1 MIKNII
7 FDIGNVLVTFAWKES
22 MINLGFDDKC
32 IETLDKGFI
41 NDPLWDELDLGI
53 KPESEVINTAIAR
66 FPQYE
71 KEINLFWDKNINTII
86 PRDYSVEWMKA
97 LKRDGYKIYLLTNY
111 PDSLF
116 KKSVES
122 AFPFYPYVDGE
133 VVSSRVKIRKPDKEI
148 YETLFKKYGLKPEES
163 VFFDDRIVNIEGA
176 EKVGLN
182 AFLFTTYEQA
192 KTDLKSLIDNGV

>member
-53 KPESEVINTAIAR
+53 KPENEVINTAIAR

-86 PRDYSVEWMKA
+86 PRDYSVEWMN
-97 LKRDGYKIYLLTNY
+97 LVQLICVQLWIMTELLIGKMN
-111 PDSLF
+111 
-116 KKSVES
+116 
-122 AFPFYPYVDGE
+122 
-133 VVSSRVKIRKPDKEI
+133 
-148 YETLFKKYGLKPEES
+148 
-163 VFFDDRIVNIEGA
+163 
-176 EKVGLN
+176 
-182 AFLFTTYEQA
+182 
-192 KTDLKSLIDNGV
+192 

>member
-66 FPQYE
+66 FPQYT

-86 PRDYSVEWMKA
+86 PRDYSVEWMKD